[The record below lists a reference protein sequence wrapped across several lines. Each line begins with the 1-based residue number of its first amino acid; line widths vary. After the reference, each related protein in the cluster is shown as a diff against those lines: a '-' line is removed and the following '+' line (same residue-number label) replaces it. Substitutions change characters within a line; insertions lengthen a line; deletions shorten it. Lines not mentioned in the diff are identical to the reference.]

1 MSDKRKHLLSAAGL
15 LGIFGVLLALATVFD
30 LQVSHILA
38 DGNLAA
44 DRYYSIN
51 LLCNIVEIAGAWPIW
66 TAAVFAASVM
76 TVWFDAKKGIK
87 RIFRVFFF
95 CLSVLAAMLLLR
107 DGMKYAFRIYGKE
120 EFLDGPGTWLV
131 SLTFGLAAAALV
143 LKLAYGRI
151 RQNLDRLLPLALAI
165 ICSCGCYFII
175 EIVKSPV
182 GRMRFRG
189 MHLLGDY
196 SCYTP
201 WYQASAARELLE
213 GSGLVKDCFKSFPS
227 GHTFSA
233 GMSYILIMLPDVF
246 PRLRTGK
253 RKILSYVV
261 PVCYTGFVGV
271 FRIAAG
277 AHFFSDVLVG
287 GTLAYLAVQI
297 FRYVFLYRSRQK
309 AEQPHR
315 AAA

>member
-1 MSDKRKHLLSAAGL
+1 MSDKKKQMLSIAGL
-15 LGIFGVLLALATVFD
+15 LGIFGVLLALATRFD
-30 LQVSHILA
+30 LQVSHILT
-38 DGNLAA
+38 DGNLEAG
-44 DRYYSIN
+44 RYYSKN

-76 TVWFDAKKGIK
+76 TVWFDAKKGAK
-87 RIFRVFFF
+87 RFCRVFFF
-95 CLSVLAAMLLLR
+95 CLSVMAAMLLLR
-107 DGMKYAFRIYGKE
+107 DGMKYAFRIYGRE

-131 SLTFGLAAAALV
+131 SLVFGLAAAALV
-143 LKLAYGRI
+143 LQLAHRKI
-151 RQNLDRLLPLALAI
+151 RQNMDSLLPLALAI
-165 ICSCGCYFII
+165 ICSCCCYFII
-175 EIVKSPV
+175 EIVKSPM

-201 WYQASAARELLE
+201 WYQASTARGLLKD
-213 GSGLVKDCFKSFPS
+213 SGLMKDCFKSFPS

-233 GMSYILIMLPDVF
+233 GMSYILIMLPDAF
-246 PRLRTGK
+246 PGLRTGK
-253 RKILSYVV
+253 RKILSYVI
-261 PVCYTGFVGV
+261 PVCYTGFVGL
-271 FRIAAG
+271 FRIVAG

-297 FRYVFLYRSRQK
+297 FRYVFFYRGRQRS
-309 AEQPHR
+309 EQTRR

>member
-1 MSDKRKHLLSAAGL
+1 MSNKKKQLLSIVGL
-15 LGIFGVLLALATVFD
+15 PVVFGVLLALATAFD

-44 DRYYSIN
+44 DRYYSGK

-76 TVWFDAKKGIK
+76 TVYFDAKKGAG
-87 RIFRVFFF
+87 RILEVFFF
-95 CLSVLAAMLLLR
+95 CLSALAAMLLLR
-107 DGMKYAFRIYGKE
+107 DGLKYAFRIYGRE
-120 EFLDGPGTWLV
+120 ELLEGPGTWLV
-131 SLTFGLAAAALV
+131 SLAFGLAAAALA
-143 LKLAYGRI
+143 LKLAYGWIKR
-151 RQNLDRLLPLALAI
+151 NLDRLLPFALAI
-165 ICSCGCYFII
+165 ICSCCCYFII
-175 EIVKSPV
+175 EIVKSPM

-196 SCYTP
+196 SYYTP
-201 WYQASAARELLE
+201 WYRASAARELLA
-213 GSGLVKDCFKSFPS
+213 GSSLGKDCFKSFPS

-246 PRLRTGK
+246 PQMNTVKGK
-253 RKILSYVV
+253 VLSYVL
-261 PVCYTGFVGV
+261 PICYTGLVGF

-297 FRYVFLYRSRQK
+297 FRYVFLGRNRQK
-309 AEQPHR
+309 AGQAGR
-315 AAA
+315 TAA

>member
-1 MSDKRKHLLSAAGL
+1 MPNKKKQMLSIAGFV
-15 LGIFGVLLALATVFD
+15 GVFGVLLALATVFD

-38 DGNLAA
+38 DGNLTAGK
-44 DRYYSIN
+44 YYSGN

-66 TAAVFAASVM
+66 SAAVFAASVM
-76 TVWFDAKKGIK
+76 TVYFDTKKGAG
-87 RIFRVFFF
+87 RIFEVFFF
-95 CLSVLAAMLLLR
+95 CLSALSAMLLLR
-107 DGMKYAFRIYGKE
+107 DGLKYAFRIYGREKL
-120 EFLDGPGTWLV
+120 LDGPGTWLV
-131 SLTFGLAAAALV
+131 SLAFGLVAAALV
-143 LKLAYGRI
+143 LKLAYRRI
-151 RQNLDRLLPLALAI
+151 RQNLDSLLPFALAI
-165 ICSCGCYFII
+165 ICSCCCYFII
-175 EIVKSPV
+175 EIIKSPM

-201 WYQASAARELLE
+201 WYRASAARELLADR
-213 GSGLVKDCFKSFPS
+213 SLVKDCFKSFPS

-246 PRLRTGK
+246 PRFGTKKG
-253 RKILSYVV
+253 KILSYVI
-261 PVCYTGFVGV
+261 PVCYTGFVGF

-287 GTLAYLAVQI
+287 GTLAYLGVQI
-297 FRYVFLYRSRQK
+297 FRYVFLCRNKVK
-309 AEQPHR
+309 AGQNQR

>member
-1 MSDKRKHLLSAAGL
+1 MSDKKKRMLSVAGF
-15 LGIFGVLLALATVFD
+15 LGVFGVLLALATVFD
-30 LQVSHILA
+30 LQVSHILT
-38 DGNLAA
+38 DGNLVE
-44 DRYYSIN
+44 DRYYSVD

-76 TVWFDAKKGIK
+76 TVYFDAKKGAG
-87 RIFRVFFF
+87 RIFEVFFF
-95 CLSVLAAMLLLR
+95 CLSVLAAMFLLR
-107 DGMKYAFRIYGKE
+107 DGLKYAFRIYGRE
-120 EFLDGPGTWLV
+120 ELLDGPGTWLV
-131 SLTFGLAAAALV
+131 SLAFGLAAAALV

-151 RQNLDRLLPLALAI
+151 RRNLDSLLPLALAV
-165 ICSCGCYFII
+165 ICSCCCYFII
-175 EIVKSPV
+175 EIVKSPL

-196 SCYTP
+196 SHYTP
-201 WYQASAARELLE
+201 WYQVSAARELLE

-233 GMSYILIMLPDVF
+233 GMSYILVMLPDVF
-246 PRLRTGK
+246 PRLRTVRGK
-253 RKILSYVV
+253 VLSYVV
-261 PVCYTGFVGV
+261 PVCYTGFVGF

-297 FRYVFLYRSRQK
+297 FRYVFLRRNRQK
-309 AEQPHR
+309 AEQTQR